1 MSRATTHDLIE
12 DRREALA
19 AEGRFAETLI
29 EAMALVVV
37 LAVSA
42 ILASAVLRSVAD
54 QGGGND
60 TTSCEA
66 YAGQ

>member
-1 MSRATTHDLIE
+1 MPRATTHDLIA
-12 DRREALA
+12 DRREALEQ
-19 AEGRFAETLI
+19 EGRAIETFL

-37 LAVSA
+37 LAFSA
-42 ILASAVLRSVAD
+42 ILASTVLRSVAD